1 SRWARG
7 RAAWSTSDG
16 LVKAAPAIKSA
27 LDAQRLGRRPYSLSA
42 LQRFATCP
50 YQFLLATIYRLE
62 PWDEP
67 EPLVRM
73 DPLTRGSLFHTA
85 QAEFYRTMQARGA
98 LPIDKA
104 HVADAVK
111 TLDAVLDRVAEN
123 YAETLA
129 PAIERVWRDE
139 IGELQGELY
148 SVAVERALGKKVAS
162 GRYYYATTVG
172 GFVDKEISIDGYAR
186 AQGLQVLAIID
197 RAVETGFLAA
207 APDERACTWC
217 DFRPVCGPHEEKR
230 TGRKAR
236 EPLADLEALRGMR

>member
-1 SRWARG
+1 
-7 RAAWSTSDG
+7 
-16 LVKAAPAIKSA
+16 
-27 LDAQRLGRRPYSLSA
+27 
-42 LQRFATCP
+42 
-50 YQFLLATIYRLE
+50 IYRLE

-139 IGELQGELY
+139 IGELRRDLGIWVQKLADDQTWRPEYFEFSFGLDGEGRDPR
-148 SVAVERALGKKVAS
+148 SVKEPIVIDE
-162 GRYYYATTVG
+162 
-172 GFVDKEISIDGYAR
+172 GFILRGSVDLIEEH
-186 AQGLQVLAIID
+186 AQ
-197 RAVETGFLAA
+197 TGFLAA

-217 DFRPVCGPHEEKR
+217 DFRPVCGPRVEQR
-230 TGRKAR
+230 TAGKAR
-236 EPLADLEALRGMR
+236 DRIADLEALRGMR